1 MTDILENGSNW
12 LLDKLR
18 VNASREVTYRRV
30 DEAIAVEA
38 TVGRTVFEQDDGAG
52 VIVRTEVR
60 DYLIDAVDL
69 VLSGKRELPKRG
81 DRIEEIQ
88 NSQQFVYEV
97 MSIGTEPHWRYS
109 DPYRKT
115 LRIHTKH
122 IATEEV

>member
-12 LLDKLR
+12 LLDQLR
-18 VNASREVTYRRV
+18 VNASHEVTYRRV
-30 DEAIAVEA
+30 DEALAIQA

-60 DYLIDAVDL
+60 DYLIDTVDL
-69 VLSGKRELPKRG
+69 VLSGKQELPKRG
-81 DRIEEIQ
+81 DRIEELQSGQLFI
-88 NSQQFVYEV
+88 YEV